1 MNALIALIVV
11 LGLGLAL
18 LVARFIRA
26 RARRRRHD
34 PIEFYLGWGGYSHPI
49 ALQTKVTKEN
59 AEAMAAEGGA
69 YLIGYFDSDGRLM
82 RAVKMLRGSVFF
94 DFEYAYYPNGTRK
107 SAKVTNAKGVVT
119 MREYD
124 RWGRGRPD
132 NPLFW

>member
-26 RARRRRHD
+26 RVRRRRHD

-49 ALQTKVTKEN
+49 ALQTKVTKEI
-59 AEAMAAEGGA
+59 AEAVAAKGGA
-69 YLIGYFDSDGRLM
+69 YLIGYFDSNGRLM

-107 SAKVTNAKGVVT
+107 SAKVTNAKGAVT
-119 MREYD
+119 IREYD
-124 RWGRGRPD
+124 RWGRGRPG
-132 NPLFW
+132 NPSFW